1 MWPLERGQKNGQ
13 KSGLKSALINEN
25 SENVGVNVQENVQDN
40 VQEKSRTDLILD
52 VIRENNAVSLKELA
66 QKIGVASKTIQRD
79 LGQLKSENVIR
90 RVGPDKGGYWQ
101 IMKDS

>member
-1 MWPLERGQKNGQ
+1 MALKN
-13 KSGLKSALINEN
+13 ALIDEKNA
-25 SENVGVNVQENVQDN
+25 NVQEKVHENVH
-40 VQEKSRTDLILD
+40 EKSRTDLFLD

-79 LGQLKSENVIR
+79 LGRLKSENVIR
-90 RVGPDKGGYWQ
+90 RIGPDKGGYWQ

>member
-1 MWPLERGQKNGQ
+1 MWFVKFALKN
-13 KSGLKSALINEN
+13 ALIDEKNA
-25 SENVGVNVQENVQDN
+25 NVQEKVHENVH
-40 VQEKSRTDLILD
+40 EKSRTDLILD

-79 LGQLKSENVIR
+79 LGRLKSENVIR
-90 RVGPDKGGYWQ
+90 RIGPDKGGYWQ

>member
-1 MWPLERGQKNGQ
+1 MWFVKLALKN
-13 KSGLKSALINEN
+13 ALIDEKNA
-25 SENVGVNVQENVQDN
+25 NVQEKVHENVH
-40 VQEKSRTDLILD
+40 EKSRTDLILD

-79 LGQLKSENVIR
+79 LGRLKSENVIR
-90 RVGPDKGGYWQ
+90 RIGPDKGGYWQ

>member
-1 MWPLERGQKNGQ
+1 M
-13 KSGLKSALINEN
+13 
-25 SENVGVNVQENVQDN
+25 
-40 VQEKSRTDLILD
+40 D

-79 LGQLKSENVIR
+79 LGRLKRENVIR
-90 RVGPDKGGYWQ
+90 RIGPDKGGYWQ

>member
-1 MWPLERGQKNGQ
+1 MALKN
-13 KSGLKSALINEN
+13 ALIDEKTA
-25 SENVGVNVQENVQDN
+25 NVQEKVHENVH
-40 VQEKSRTDLILD
+40 EKSRTDLILD

-79 LGQLKSENVIR
+79 LGRLKRENVIR
-90 RVGPDKGGYWQ
+90 RIGPDKGGYWQ

>member
-1 MWPLERGQKNGQ
+1 MKLE
-13 KSGLKSALINEN
+13 I
-25 SENVGVNVQENVQDN
+25 SENVGVNVQEN

-79 LGQLKSENVIR
+79 LGRLKSENVIR
-90 RVGPDKGGYWQ
+90 RIGPDKGGYWQ

>member
-1 MWPLERGQKNGQ
+1 MALKN
-13 KSGLKSALINEN
+13 ALIDEKNA
-25 SENVGVNVQENVQDN
+25 NVQEN

-79 LGQLKSENVIR
+79 LARLKCENVIR
-90 RVGPDKGGYWQ
+90 RVGPDKGGHWQ
-101 IMKDS
+101 IMKNVVP

>member
-1 MWPLERGQKNGQ
+1 MALKN
-13 KSGLKSALINEN
+13 ALIDEKT
-25 SENVGVNVQENVQDN
+25 VNVQENVHEN
-40 VQEKSRTDLILD
+40 VHEKSRTDLILD

-79 LGQLKSENVIR
+79 LGRLKSENVIR
-90 RVGPDKGGYWQ
+90 RIGPDKGGYWQ